1 MEVIACKNTSIVVR
15 TNNFYFNC
23 AASKS
28 IYLALKDLFHI
39 LAVLITD
46 TLPDNSFFD
55 RAALK
60 LINVG

>member
-1 MEVIACKNTSIVVR
+1 MEMIACKNTSIVVR
-15 TNNFYFNC
+15 TNSFYC
-23 AASKS
+23 TASKS

-46 TLPDNSFFD
+46 TLPDNFFFD
-55 RAALK
+55 SAAVK